1 MQTEITSF
9 WEWQQHFSDEKK
21 CLQAL
26 IKLGG
31 LMASVVVAAAT
42 KKAGYC
48 KPATSMNAP
57 DATTTPR

>member
-1 MQTEITSF
+1 MQAETTSF
-9 WEWQQHFSDEKK
+9 WEWQQEFSDEKK

-42 KKAGYC
+42 KKAGY
-48 KPATSMNAP
+48 
-57 DATTTPR
+57 